1 MAGAALAA
9 VASGAAAV
17 RRNMARNRTPE
28 TQEKRRRERD
38 RQLKQL
44 KKLELR
50 LQRKAAKRASKNL
63 AGANAVAGG
72 VPAPEPLAPVPAEP
86 TP

>member
-1 MAGAALAA
+1 
-9 VASGAAAV
+9 
-17 RRNMARNRTPE
+17 MARNRTPE

-38 RQLKQL
+38 KQL
-44 KKLELR
+44 KRMKKFELR
-50 LQRKAAKRASKNL
+50 LQRKAAKRAHKNL
-63 AGANAVAGG
+63 TEANAVAGS